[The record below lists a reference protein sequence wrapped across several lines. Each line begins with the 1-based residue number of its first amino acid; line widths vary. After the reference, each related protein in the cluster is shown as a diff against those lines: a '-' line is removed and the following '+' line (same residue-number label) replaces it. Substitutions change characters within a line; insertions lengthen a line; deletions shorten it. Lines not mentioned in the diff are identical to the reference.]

1 MPRGRQPRRTRAE
14 RPNTSPAWP
23 RDPTPTDSLRTC
35 TRDKGRIGEWMA
47 VARFRTGAI
56 FSVTE
61 KGLGTDME
69 EDGVPTPAKWLTCL
83 GTPSERSGGYWEAI
97 VGGTGGSHTPFYSLR
112 AGAWGP
118 TPWTDGVESIDCSR
132 GHQFRRSHKIWHTG
146 YHLLRDM
153 ENMKPLPHL
162 YEVALSGGPTGY
174 ATLIASG
181 VSPLRSAPPKDFDGP
196 GDAWSPEHLLLAA
209 VETCFMFTFR
219 AVAQASKFDFVSLAL
234 SGSGTVDRKDGT
246 TRFTEIALRPRLTLP
261 RGADPERARR
271 MLEKGKTACLVTAS
285 LSVPLHLEAE
295 IVVES

>member
-1 MPRGRQPRRTRAE
+1 
-14 RPNTSPAWP
+14 
-23 RDPTPTDSLRTC
+23 
-35 TRDKGRIGEWMA
+35 
-47 VARFRTGAI
+47 
-56 FSVTE
+56 
-61 KGLGTDME
+61 
-69 EDGVPTPAKWLTCL
+69 
-83 GTPSERSGGYWEAI
+83 
-97 VGGTGGSHTPFYSLR
+97 
-112 AGAWGP
+112 
-118 TPWTDGVESIDCSR
+118 
-132 GHQFRRSHKIWHTG
+132 
-146 YHLLRDM
+146 M

-261 RGADPERARR
+261 RGADPERTRR